1 MHYTLKWLTRVIFWK
16 KWLLKIWEK
25 ENNTAWDETRLDLEQ
40 SEDWRKI
47 IAIEGKN
54 NEGIIQSTQRK
65 LQNVLFA
72 AKKKKKKQDLSPYLF
87 CYLPPQCFQWYFYDS
102 SLNDSNRFQV
112 EIPFLPIVYRNP
124 HGTPVLSLSPLSF
137 LSSIYLENLEFFLRM
152 SCYLITFIKTYIL
165 SLH

>member
-72 AKKKKKKQDLSPYLF
+72 AKKKKARP
-87 CYLPPQCFQWYFYDS
+87 
-102 SLNDSNRFQV
+102 
-112 EIPFLPIVYRNP
+112 
-124 HGTPVLSLSPLSF
+124 
-137 LSSIYLENLEFFLRM
+137 
-152 SCYLITFIKTYIL
+152 
-165 SLH
+165 

>member
-25 ENNTAWDETRLDLEQ
+25 EKNTAWDETRLDLEQ
-40 SEDWRKI
+40 SVDWRKI

-72 AKKKKKKQDLSPYLF
+72 AKKKKARP
-87 CYLPPQCFQWYFYDS
+87 
-102 SLNDSNRFQV
+102 
-112 EIPFLPIVYRNP
+112 
-124 HGTPVLSLSPLSF
+124 
-137 LSSIYLENLEFFLRM
+137 
-152 SCYLITFIKTYIL
+152 
-165 SLH
+165 